1 MNNELKRQLAG
12 MNDAD
17 LADAEATMKA
27 VQDDRRA
34 KIDLNDIKV
43 GMKPE
48 DLARVRAELA
58 RIAAG
63 R

>member
-1 MNNELKRQLAG
+1 MNNELKIKLAA

-34 KIDLNDIKV
+34 KINLNDIKV

-48 DLARVRAELA
+48 DLARVRAEIA

>member
-1 MNNELKRQLAG
+1 MNNELKIKLAA

-48 DLARVRAELA
+48 DLARVRAEIA